1 MKRRR
6 ILRYVAMLA
15 VAVLALLPLYWLL
28 ISSIRPASDIFRYGG
43 RFSWH
48 TLIPSQL
55 TLENYTELTRGDF
68 PLAIGNSVFVS
79 VVTVVV
85 ALFVNSM
92 AGFGFAAFQFRGRA
106 TLFVLVLASFM
117 MPFESIVMPLYTL
130 IRFLGWTDSYQA
142 LILPEV
148 ASGLSIFLFSQF
160 FAAVPREL
168 YEAGRI
174 DGASWWQIYWRLVLP
189 LSGPTIATAALMQ
202 FIQQWD
208 AFFWPIV
215 AASSP
220 DKVMIQVAIARHAN
234 METANWGGLFASAS
248 VSVLVAAL
256 PFLALQRYYIRT
268 MMHSGGK

>member
-106 TLFVLVLASFM
+106 TLFV
-117 MPFESIVMPLYTL
+117 
-130 IRFLGWTDSYQA
+130 
-142 LILPEV
+142 
-148 ASGLSIFLFSQF
+148 
-160 FAAVPREL
+160 
-168 YEAGRI
+168 
-174 DGASWWQIYWRLVLP
+174 
-189 LSGPTIATAALMQ
+189 
-202 FIQQWD
+202 
-208 AFFWPIV
+208 
-215 AASSP
+215 
-220 DKVMIQVAIARHAN
+220 
-234 METANWGGLFASAS
+234 
-248 VSVLVAAL
+248 
-256 PFLALQRYYIRT
+256 
-268 MMHSGGK
+268 